1 MGQYYFAVILDDEGD
16 IVAWMNAYGYNEG
29 VKLMEH
35 SYIKSIF
42 VNAVE
47 FSLSPEGDYY
57 KSRVVWAGDY
67 ADDEQ
72 RYYKKNLHALCNDD
86 ESKLI
91 RPEPRSATKY
101 RYIVNHTK
109 KQYVDKSKV
118 HNFHPLPLLTA
129 EGNGRGGGDLYDA
142 PAFVG
147 SWARD
152 VISVEEEL
160 PEEALPEKENF
171 EELAFVFTVDE

>member
-16 IVAWMNAYGYNEG
+16 IVAWMNAFGYNEG

-35 SYIKSIF
+35 AYLTSAF
-42 VNAVE
+42 VNTVE
-47 FSLSPEGDYY
+47 FSLSPEGAYY

-86 ESKLI
+86 ETKLI
-91 RPEPRSATKY
+91 RPEPISATKY

-118 HNFHPLPLLTA
+118 QNFHPLPLLTA
-129 EGNGRGGGDLYDA
+129 EGNGRGGGDLDDA
-142 PAFVG
+142 PPFVG

-152 VISVEEEL
+152 VISVEE
-160 PEEALPEKENF
+160 ALPEKEALPEEDF
-171 EELAFVFTVDE
+171 QELAFVFTESE

>member
-1 MGQYYFAVILDDEGD
+1 MGQYYFAVILDDEWD
-16 IVAWMNAYGYNEG
+16 IVAWMNACAYDEG
-29 VKLMEH
+29 LKLMEH
-35 SYIKSIF
+35 AYLTSAF

-47 FSLSPEGDYY
+47 FSLSPEGAYY

-86 ESKLI
+86 ETKLI
-91 RPEPRSATKY
+91 RPDVRSATKY

-109 KQYVDKSKV
+109 RQYVDKRKA

-129 EGNGRGGGDLYDA
+129 EGNGRGGGDLQDA
-142 PAFVG
+142 PPFVG

-160 PEEALPEKENF
+160 PEEDF
-171 EELAFVFTVDE
+171 QELAFVFSVSE

>member
-1 MGQYYFAVILDDEGD
+1 MGQYYFTVILDDEGN
-16 IVAWMNAYGYNEG
+16 IVAWMNACAYDEG

-35 SYIKSIF
+35 SYLTSKF
-42 VNAVE
+42 VNTVE
-47 FSLSPEGDYY
+47 FSLSPEGAYH

-72 RYYKKNLHALCNDD
+72 RYYKKNLYALCNDD
-86 ESKLI
+86 ETKLI
-91 RPEPRSATKY
+91 RPEPMSAAKY

-109 KQYVDKSKV
+109 KQYVDKKKV
-118 HNFHPLPLLTA
+118 HELHPLPLLTV
-129 EGNGRGGGDLYDA
+129 EGNGRGGGDFHDA

-152 VISVEEEL
+152 VISVEDAL
-160 PEEALPEKENF
+160 PEEDF
-171 EELAFVFTVDE
+171 QELAFVFTESE

>member
-1 MGQYYFAVILDDEGD
+1 MGQYYFAVILDDEED

-35 SYIKSIF
+35 SYIKSVF

-160 PEEALPEKENF
+160 PEEEENF
-171 EELAFVFTVDE
+171 QELAFVFTVDE

>member
-35 SYIKSIF
+35 AYLTSAF

-47 FSLSPEGDYY
+47 FSLSPEGAYY

-67 ADDEQ
+67 ADDEH

-109 KQYVDKSKV
+109 KQYVDKSKA

-142 PAFVG
+142 PPFVG

-171 EELAFVFTVDE
+171 QELAFVFTESE

>member
-1 MGQYYFAVILDDEGD
+1 MGQYYLTVMLDDEGN
-16 IVAWMNAYGYNEG
+16 IVAWMNAFGYNEG

-35 SYIKSIF
+35 SYIKSKF
-42 VNAVE
+42 VNTVE
-47 FSLSPEGDYY
+47 FSLSPEGEYY

-72 RYYKKNLHALCNDD
+72 RYYKKNLYALCNDD

-109 KQYVDKSKV
+109 KQYVDKTKV
-118 HNFHPLPLLTA
+118 HEIHPLPLLTA
-129 EGNGRGGGDLYDA
+129 EGNGRGGGDLQDA
-142 PAFVG
+142 PPFVG

-152 VISVEEEL
+152 VISVEEAL
-160 PEEALPEKENF
+160 PGKEALPEN
-171 EELAFVFTVDE
+171 ELFHELVFVIT